1 MPSHAG
7 SYDEKGDP
15 DNFLHIFEGA
25 IRMQKWLMHAKFR
38 SHFGLQKRFT
48 KTHLAVHII
57 KQREGES
64 VRAFATRSQIKEVV
78 KSCQLPHL
86 VKGIKKER
94 AKTSN
99 SQRGEKKEKSTTP
112 TEARILMINQEEA
125 RARNSISENLNF
137 KGREIMFPPVIKGNN
152 SSAPVVIKANIFERE
167 VGRVYMDS
175 GSSCEVTIG
184 DAPLSRS
191 ETLNFIIIRS
201 SSLYKML
208 LGMTTMQKIGMVV
221 SMIHGAVK
229 FHTTKRIEIV
239 FSTHESD
246 KIDGVKKIRETSST
260 NTKGVLN
267 CTDTEEKININ
278 TKYSEQSVTIAKRLH
293 NTSKKVNREPFSM
306 EHKLNEYSH
315 IKPIKQKRQIL
326 GPDRSKVARK
336 EVEELTRAGILREAT
351 HQTWVANLVT
361 VKKSDEGW
369 RMCVDFMDIN
379 KACPKTCYPLLEI
392 D

>member
-25 IRMQKWLMHAKFR
+25 IRMQKWLMHVACHMFTYTLKDSARIWWNSQKAGSILNYEDLKAKFR

-57 KQREGES
+57 KQREGGS
-64 VRAFATRSQIKEVV
+64 VRAFATR
-78 KSCQLPHL
+78 
-86 VKGIKKER
+86 IKKER

-112 TEARILMINQEEA
+112 TEAHILMINQEEA

-137 KGREIMFPPVIKGNN
+137 KGREIMFPPVTKGNN

-175 GSSCEVTIG
+175 GSSCGVIYEHFFLKLNPFIQASKLDSYVLLVGFFRRKSWAIREVLLEVTIG

-191 ETLNFIIIRS
+191 ETLKFIIVRS
-201 SSLYKML
+201 NSLYKML
-208 LGMTTMQKIGMVV
+208 LGRTTMQKIGMVV

-229 FHTTKRIEIV
+229 FHTTKGIEIV

-246 KIDGVKKIRETSST
+246 KIDGVKKIRETSPA
-260 NTKGVLN
+260 NTKRG
-267 CTDTEEKININ
+267 
-278 TKYSEQSVTIAKRLH
+278 SQLH
-293 NTSKKVNREPFSM
+293 
-306 EHKLNEYSH
+306 
-315 IKPIKQKRQIL
+315 
-326 GPDRSKVARK
+326 
-336 EVEELTRAGILREAT
+336 
-351 HQTWVANLVT
+351 
-361 VKKSDEGW
+361 
-369 RMCVDFMDIN
+369 
-379 KACPKTCYPLLEI
+379 
-392 D
+392 